1 MVTPF
6 FSPNIGGVET
16 HLDDLCKY
24 LLKRGYK
31 ISVITYQPLT
41 IRRKGQSVEVN
52 GNLITRRI
60 NWFGCGWFNKLEPYP
75 LLEIIYLF
83 PALCLYTFLFV
94 LFNRR
99 RLDVIVTHGL
109 IASLVGKFI
118 KLTFKKY
125 MIATVHTIYYL
136 NTKPLLG
143 RIFAWVLKS
152 YDKVLFVS
160 ERIRRDFRHFGI
172 ESSRTVVFTYW
183 ADHTRFKPLDK
194 DRVKK
199 MLGLDGKFIVLF
211 VGRLIREK
219 GADVLLNAARMTD
232 KNILYAF
239 ITSGSYDEF
248 KRVVKGNIP
257 SNVIYV
263 GPIEYSKLHLYYN
276 AADVFVLP
284 SQYREGFSRAVLEA
298 ALCGTP
304 VIASNTGCLP
314 EVVDLNVGQLVTPPT
329 ARHFAKVIEY
339 YYVHRNE
346 LEMLSRKCAE
356 YAQKKFTESNAR
368 VVEQA
373 ITVGELR

>member
-16 HLDDLCKY
+16 HLDDLCRY
-24 LLKRGYK
+24 LLKRGHK

-41 IRRKGQSVEVN
+41 IRRKGQSVEVK
-52 GNLITRRI
+52 GDLITRRI
-60 NWFGCGWFNKLEPYP
+60 DWFGCGWFNKLEPYP

-99 RLDVIVTHGL
+99 RFDVIVTHGL

-118 KLTFKKY
+118 KLTFKKC

-152 YDKVLFVS
+152 YDKILFVS
-160 ERIRRDFRHFGI
+160 EKIRREFRHFGI
-172 ESSRTVVFTYW
+172 ESNRTVVFTYW

-194 DRVKK
+194 DQVKK

-219 GADVLLNAARMTD
+219 GADVLVKAARMTD

-248 KRVVKGNIP
+248 RRVVKGNIP

-276 AADVFVLP
+276 AADVFALP
-284 SQYREGFSRAVLEA
+284 SVQEGQGIALLEAQATAKPVVAFDVGGVREAILDKETGLLLKPDSHELAKAILKLLADRPLREKMGRKGREFVSKNFSWDACAQRMLQIYREAAV
-298 ALCGTP
+298 T
-304 VIASNTGCLP
+304 
-314 EVVDLNVGQLVTPPT
+314 
-329 ARHFAKVIEY
+329 
-339 YYVHRNE
+339 
-346 LEMLSRKCAE
+346 
-356 YAQKKFTESNAR
+356 
-368 VVEQA
+368 
-373 ITVGELR
+373 

>member
-16 HLDDLCKY
+16 HLDDLCRY
-24 LLKRGYK
+24 LLKRGYN

-41 IRRKGQSVEVN
+41 TRQKGQSVEVK

-60 NWFGCGWFNKLEPYP
+60 DWFGCGWFNKLEPYP

-94 LFNRR
+94 LLNRR
-99 RLDVIVTHGL
+99 RFDVIVTHGL
-109 IASLVGKFI
+109 IASLVGKVLQ
-118 KLTFKKY
+118 LTFKKR

-143 RIFAWVLKS
+143 KIFAWVLKS

-160 ERIRRDFRHFGI
+160 EKIRREFRHFGI
-172 ESSRTVVFTYW
+172 ESNRTVVFTYW

-194 DRVKK
+194 DQVKK
-199 MLGLDGKFIVLF
+199 MLGLEGKLIVLF

-219 GADVLLNAARMTD
+219 GADVLVKAARMTD
-232 KNILYAF
+232 KNILYVF
-239 ITSGSYDEF
+239 VTSGSYDEF
-248 KRVVKGNIP
+248 KRVARNNIP

-298 ALCGTP
+298 ALCGTT
-304 VIASNTGCLP
+304 VIASKIGCLP
-314 EVVDLNVGQLVTPPT
+314 EVVDLSVGQLVAPPT
-329 ARHFAKVIEY
+329 ARNFAKVIEY

-346 LEMLSRKCAE
+346 LAMQSRKCAE
-356 YAQKKFTESNAR
+356 NAQKRFTENNAKL
-368 VVEQA
+368 VERA
-373 ITVGELR
+373 ITV